1 VVLLDLKEIA
11 DLLVLPVLLDLG
23 ELPVL
28 PIGFHILMLHLQ
40 LHT

>member
-11 DLLVLPVLLDLG
+11 DLPVLLVLPVHKG
-23 ELPVL
+23 IRVL